1 MNSMNW
7 DKTIFSKSELDA
19 FLFARQTAS
28 NDYQS
33 VSNSTENGKSAK
45 KNASRLI
52 FTFLLHLEI

>member
-45 KNASRLI
+45 KKCFKADFYVSSSS
-52 FTFLLHLEI
+52 